1 MNEVRFDP
9 EVVRLECARRIADA
23 RWLPRNW
30 ALMGALLG
38 YVLGASV
45 AGGLS
50 IAAGVTSLVVLAM
63 GMAVGREQAARAR
76 VDAHLALCQ
85 LEVESHTRG
94 WLSEARVSLRQLAQ
108 AAPRTLDVEPRTES
122 KAAVDGSGARRPLDI
137 KVVPEV
143 VRPFGDTSGSRSGS
157 LPGLRRPQA
166 TSNTPDLS
174 SRPGWEEVPLPVVA
188 QPATTYL
195 TFAPKPAE
203 AAAAPADEIP
213 AADPVAHVAES
224 VGEPDG
230 DAPSAVAAPATYVD
244 EEDVVD
250 ASWSDEHDPLPAN
263 VATVS
268 MAASMAATAPAGRS
282 GGKRSRR
289 GQRSTAEG
297 SRG

>member
-63 GMAVGREQAARAR
+63 GMAVGREQASRAR

-108 AAPRTLDVEPRTES
+108 AAPRTLDVEPRTEP
-122 KAAVDGSGARRPLDI
+122 KVAADGSGARRPLDI
-137 KVVPEV
+137 KKVPEV
-143 VRPFGDTSGSRSGS
+143 VRPFSDTSGSRSGS
-157 LPGLRRPQA
+157 MAALRRPQA
-166 TSNTPDLS
+166 TSNTPEVS

-203 AAAAPADEIP
+203 AAEAPVDEV
-213 AADPVAHVAES
+213 PVADAVVPVVHAVAEPEAD
-224 VGEPDG
+224 VV
-230 DAPSAVAAPATYVD
+230 SAAAATMIYVD

-250 ASWSDEHDPLPAN
+250 ASWSDEHDPLPATG
-263 VATVS
+263 ATVS
-268 MAASMAATAPAGRS
+268 MAAPMAAPAPAGRS